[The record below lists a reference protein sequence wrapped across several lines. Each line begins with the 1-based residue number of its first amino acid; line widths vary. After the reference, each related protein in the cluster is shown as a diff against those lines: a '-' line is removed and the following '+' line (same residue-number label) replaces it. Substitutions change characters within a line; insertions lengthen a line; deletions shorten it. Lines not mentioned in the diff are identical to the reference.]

1 MLFLV
6 AGKLEFLPP
15 GKDAMHRSMASKELV
30 TKDTRQAEAFEA
42 YHKKHS
48 CDLVINSDEPQDC
61 KEIKQKTEFTS
72 CKDIIIIVL
81 LAIVLAQFICILVFL
96 NNRV

>member
-30 TKDTRQAEAFEA
+30 TKDTRQRL
-42 YHKKHS
+42 KLLK
-48 CDLVINSDEPQDC
+48 LITKNIVVI
-61 KEIKQKTEFTS
+61 
-72 CKDIIIIVL
+72 
-81 LAIVLAQFICILVFL
+81 
-96 NNRV
+96 